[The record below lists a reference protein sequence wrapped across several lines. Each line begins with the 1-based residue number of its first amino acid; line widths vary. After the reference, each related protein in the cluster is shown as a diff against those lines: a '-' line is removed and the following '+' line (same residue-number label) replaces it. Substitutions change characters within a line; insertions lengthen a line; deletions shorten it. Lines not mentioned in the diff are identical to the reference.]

1 MTTSGASIEGV
12 HIQPLKL
19 LPNGR
24 GRLMEVQRADDPNFP
39 GFGQVYITS
48 TYPGVVKAWYRH
60 HRQIDQIAVV
70 SGLLQLVLY
79 DPRENSKTAGLINEI
94 YLGELAPK
102 LVLIPPGIWHG
113 FRAIGAR
120 EAFALHL
127 NSLPLS
133 AEYPDEDRLPADD
146 PSIPFQW

>member
-19 LPNGR
+19 LPNNR

-39 GFGQVYITS
+39 GFGQAYITS

-79 DPRENSKTAGLINEI
+79 DPRESSKTTQRTPSTCGVICRVTSALRS
-94 YLGELAPK
+94 LGGASRETMWK
-102 LVLIPPGIWHG
+102 SES
-113 FRAIGAR
+113 AIGSTALGALR
-120 EAFALHL
+120 EGKRVHT
-127 NSLPLS
+127 S
-133 AEYPDEDRLPADD
+133 
-146 PSIPFQW
+146 